1 MSQRR
6 ILFDLGHPAHV
17 HLFHPVIEQMSRRG
31 HVCRVTARAK
41 DVTTRLLEHYGH
53 RYHLLAPL
61 GRRLSG
67 QLRELIQRE
76 WNLFRFARHEA
87 IDLIV
92 GTSVNAARVAR
103 YLGIESVIVN
113 EDDVSAVPSW
123 KWLGYPFATR
133 IVTPDCLRYER
144 WGTRHFTYPG
154 NQELFYLHP
163 NRFQADASV
172 RKKLG
177 LHPTE
182 RYGVV
187 RLSALQAHHDLL
199 ARGITDQLLAEIV
212 DLCEG
217 TCRVLITSERPL
229 PARWEPRR
237 VPAPPEEML
246 NILALATFVVGDSQ
260 TMIAEAA
267 VLGRP
272 AFRLSSF
279 VGKLAYLHD
288 LEQARLAFGFLP
300 GAERQLVDQLKLI
313 LQDPHY
319 QMENLRRRERWLASQ
334 IDPLP
339 WFCDLLETGPDNQRK
354 ESGHP
359 TDRAEFLT

>member
-1 MSQRR
+1 MTPRR
-6 ILFDLGHPAHV
+6 LLFDLGHPAHV
-17 HLFHPVIEQMSRRG
+17 HLFHPVIQQMVERG
-31 HVCRVTARAK
+31 HICLVTARAK
-41 DVTTRLLEHYGH
+41 DVTTRLLDHYGH

-76 WNLFRFARHEA
+76 WNLYRLAHREG

-103 YLGIESVIVN
+103 YLAIESVIVN
-113 EDDVSAVPSW
+113 EDDAAAVPTW

-133 IVTPDCLRYER
+133 IVTPDCLRYEQ
-144 WGTRHFTYPG
+144 WGKRHITYRG

-182 RYGVV
+182 KYGVV

-199 ARGITDQLLAEIV
+199 ARGITDQLLTDIV

-237 VPAPPEEML
+237 MPAPPEDVL
-246 NILALATFVVGDSQ
+246 HVLAMATFVVGDSQ

-279 VGKLAYLHD
+279 VGKLAYLHE
-288 LEQARLAFGFLP
+288 LEQAQLAFGFLP
-300 GAERQLVDQLKLI
+300 GAEHQLVEQLKRI
-313 LQDPHY
+313 LQDPLY
-319 QMENLRRRERWLASQ
+319 QAENLRRRERWLASK

-339 WFCDLLETGPDNQRK
+339 WFCDLLETGFDTQRP
-354 ESGHP
+354 ERGNT
-359 TDRAEFLT
+359 TDRAEFLR